1 MENRKVGYL
10 LLGLSLLMVIIV
22 FLFNNA
28 LQDIVTAS
36 CSLAGHESCEMEQII
51 QTSTYIS
58 LSLVG
63 IIVLIAA
70 ILIFSKPEKELVI
83 KKVKEKMKK
92 RVFDLADLSADE
104 KKAFAIIQR
113 AVTIFQADLIEQ
125 SGVGKVKMTR
135 ILDRLEG
142 KGFIE
147 RKRRGMT
154 NIVVLKP

>member
-10 LLGLSLLMVIIV
+10 LLGLSLLMVVII

-36 CSLAGHESCEMEQII
+36 CSLAGHESCEMEQTI
-51 QTSTYIS
+51 QTSIYIS

-63 IIVLIAA
+63 IIILVALL
-70 ILIFSKPEKELVI
+70 LIFSKPEKELVI
-83 KKVKEKMKK
+83 QRVKEKMKK
-92 RVFDLADLSADE
+92 KFFDLADLSAAE
-104 KKAFAIIQR
+104 KNVFSIIQK
-113 AVTIFQADLIEQ
+113 AQTIFQADLIEQ

-142 KGFIE
+142 KEFIE

-154 NIVVLKP
+154 NVVVLKQ